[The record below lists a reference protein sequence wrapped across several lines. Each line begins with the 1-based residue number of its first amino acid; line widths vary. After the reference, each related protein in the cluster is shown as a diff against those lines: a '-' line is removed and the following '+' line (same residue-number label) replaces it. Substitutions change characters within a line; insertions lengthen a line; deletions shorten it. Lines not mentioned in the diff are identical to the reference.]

1 MKIEK
6 VYAFSSTTGSGDGVI
21 RALVTKT
28 VDGWLITRSTIY
40 GRVRGTK
47 ASSASNTI
55 AFVQVNDPSHSID
68 PEDFFFSNER

>member
-6 VYAFSSTTGSGDGVI
+6 TFRFSGSTADGFVQ
-21 RALVTKT
+21 ALVTKT

-47 ASSASNTI
+47 ASSASNSTT
-55 AFVQVNDPSHSID
+55 FVQVNDPSHSID
-68 PEDFFFSNER
+68 PDHFFFSNEK